1 MAATTPSMMAPRTPW
16 RSISARPAAAV
27 PPGEVTIRRSA
38 LAGMSSSRIRPA
50 VPVTVVRIRA
60 RASA

>member
-27 PPGEVTIRRSA
+27 PPGLIAT
-38 LAGMSSSRIRPA
+38 LAIWHPS
-50 VPVTVVRIRA
+50 
-60 RASA
+60 